1 MNICV
6 WFKKDLRVNDHEPL
20 LTASSKGTVIPLYI
34 IEPEIIYSD
43 QFSSLHWNFIRQSL
57 VELNQKLTLLGQPL
71 IIKKGE
77 AVEVLQNLQKEIT
90 FDCIY
95 SHEETGNA
103 ITFRRDKRVRGWAN
117 NQNILWKEFTQNGV
131 VRGLHNRDGW
141 SRIWEKRMK
150 RDILSAPNR
159 LKKISPSLR
168 SFTLPN
174 CEDLGIINQKNRPD
188 LVGGESKAMDILD
201 SFISHRGLKYY
212 KEMSSPNSAY
222 ESCSRI
228 SPYLTNGCISMKQIV
243 NTVKDGDK
251 NKILKS
257 STRSFLA
264 RCHWHCHFM
273 QKLESEPQIET
284 NCFHPSFD
292 NLRNNFNEAYFDA
305 WKKGETGYPF
315 VDACMRALKETG
327 WINFRMRAML
337 VSFISYNLWIDWRKF
352 KNFLACNFIDYEPGI
367 HYSQIQMQSGVTGI
381 NALRMYN
388 PIKQGYDHD
397 PNGEFIKRW
406 VPELSKLEGNDIH
419 EPWLIPGLIGHE
431 KRFKLGSNYP
441 FPIVNLKESIS
452 VARQHFKNVR
462 QTKNFREISNE
473 VFIKHG
479 SRKKR

>member
-1 MNICV
+1 MSICV
-6 WFKKDLRVNDHEPL
+6 WFKKDLRINDHEPL

-77 AVEVLQNLQKEIT
+77 AVEVLQNLQKEIS

-103 ITFRRDKRVRGWAN
+103 ITFGRDKRVRGWAN

-141 SRIWEKRMK
+141 SRIWEERMK
-150 RDILSAPNR
+150 RDILPAPNR

-168 SFTLPN
+168 SLILPN

-228 SPYLTNGCISMKQIV
+228 SPYLTNGLS
-243 NTVKDGDK
+243 
-251 NKILKS
+251 L
-257 STRSFLA
+257 
-264 RCHWHCHFM
+264 
-273 QKLESEPQIET
+273 
-284 NCFHPSFD
+284 
-292 NLRNNFNEAYFDA
+292 
-305 WKKGETGYPF
+305 
-315 VDACMRALKETG
+315 
-327 WINFRMRAML
+327 
-337 VSFISYNLWIDWRKF
+337 
-352 KNFLACNFIDYEPGI
+352 I
-367 HYSQIQMQSGVTGI
+367 HI
-381 NALRMYN
+381 
-388 PIKQGYDHD
+388 
-397 PNGEFIKRW
+397 
-406 VPELSKLEGNDIH
+406 
-419 EPWLIPGLIGHE
+419 
-431 KRFKLGSNYP
+431 
-441 FPIVNLKESIS
+441 
-452 VARQHFKNVR
+452 
-462 QTKNFREISNE
+462 
-473 VFIKHG
+473 
-479 SRKKR
+479 

>member
-1 MNICV
+1 MSICV
-6 WFKKDLRVNDHEPL
+6 WFKKDLRINDHEPL

-43 QFSSLHWNFIRQSL
+43 QFGSLHWNFIRQSL

-77 AVEVLQNLQKEIT
+77 AVEVLQNLQKEIS

-103 ITFRRDKRVRGWAN
+103 ITFGRDKRVRGWAN

-141 SRIWEKRMK
+141 SRIWEERMK
-150 RDILSAPNR
+150 RDILPAPNR

-168 SFTLPN
+168 SLTLPN
-174 CEDLGIINQKNRPD
+174 SEDLGIINQINRPD
-188 LVGGESKAMDILD
+188 LVGGESKAMDVLD

-441 FPIVNLKESIS
+441 FPIVNLKESIY

>member
-1 MNICV
+1 MSICV
-6 WFKKDLRVNDHEPL
+6 WFKKDLRINDHEPL

-43 QFSSLHWNFIRQSL
+43 QFGSLHWNFIRQSL

-77 AVEVLQNLQKEIT
+77 AVEVLQNLQKEIS

-103 ITFRRDKRVRGWAN
+103 ITFGRDKRVRGWAN
-117 NQNILWKEFTQNGV
+117 NQNILWKQFTQNGV

-141 SRIWEKRMK
+141 SRIWEERMK
-150 RDILSAPNR
+150 RDILPAPNR

-168 SFTLPN
+168 SLTLPN
-174 CEDLGIINQKNRPD
+174 SEDLGIINQKNRPD
-188 LVGGESKAMDILD
+188 LVGGESKAMDALD
-201 SFISHRGLKYY
+201 SFITHRGLKYY

-243 NTVKDGDK
+243 NTVKDRDK

>member
-1 MNICV
+1 
-6 WFKKDLRVNDHEPL
+6 
-20 LTASSKGTVIPLYI
+20 
-34 IEPEIIYSD
+34 
-43 QFSSLHWNFIRQSL
+43 
-57 VELNQKLTLLGQPL
+57 
-71 IIKKGE
+71 
-77 AVEVLQNLQKEIT
+77 
-90 FDCIY
+90 
-95 SHEETGNA
+95 
-103 ITFRRDKRVRGWAN
+103 
-117 NQNILWKEFTQNGV
+117 
-131 VRGLHNRDGW
+131 
-141 SRIWEKRMK
+141 
-150 RDILSAPNR
+150 
-159 LKKISPSLR
+159 
-168 SFTLPN
+168 
-174 CEDLGIINQKNRPD
+174 
-188 LVGGESKAMDILD
+188 MDVLD

>member
-1 MNICV
+1 MSICV
-6 WFKKDLRVNDHEPL
+6 WFKKDLRINDHEPL

-43 QFSSLHWNFIRQSL
+43 QFGSLHWNFIRQSL

-77 AVEVLQNLQKEIT
+77 AVEVLQNLQKEIS

-103 ITFRRDKRVRGWAN
+103 ITFGRDKRVRGWAN

-141 SRIWEKRMK
+141 SRMWEERMK
-150 RDILSAPNR
+150 RDILPAPNR
-159 LKKISPSLR
+159 LKKISPSIR
-168 SFTLPN
+168 SLTLPN
-174 CEDLGIINQKNRPD
+174 SEDLGIINQKNRPD
-188 LVGGESKAMDILD
+188 LVGGESKAMDVLD

-292 NLRNNFNEAYFDA
+292 NLRNNFNEVYFDA